1 MSMTPTAHPRNA
13 NLLDCSNRQEPAYG
27 PAASDLSGANADPP
41 SRSIHA
47 SHPDPFA
54 YYKAFVDTNSSH
66 LRPQSQAQ
74 GGDGHRVAQDHDGYT
89 CHDISGAGDVQQDM
103 DYQQQARVRAVPYN
117 LAVRLANR
125 SNGAPLATIA
135 EQGSYS
141 TLNSHGSLLSVGR
154 LPSLRVVENTSPT
167 HAPNKLS
174 HTSEHR
180 NLLRVTEDTHL
191 EHVLDAPS
199 KGYDVPLRKDPKTSP
214 RVDHAA
220 IQPALSTIQ
229 PSQSTAYQIVRRD
242 PEANSRDVKSFFRGV
257 VHNVRAASRTLS
269 RSSSTQASLNEHH
282 DDRPETSED
291 SPYSHLSA
299 SDMSQLSD
307 DRLDTPYRM
316 PSASQSLS
324 ATRVLA
330 PVDQTRNGQIFMVDP
345 TSSADAMPS
354 LLDAKTYPLE
364 SQSTLAAVAQL
375 PPPSVVARSREWS
388 PSVRLVHSEP
398 RDEAPRGRSAE
409 APTLSNESR
418 NTISAGQTFY
428 GISTSSNISHSLI
441 EHERAREASRNTSF
455 CSTMSTSYSGT
466 VVGVDVDLQHDFSHP
481 VRSSRPPT
489 PIAPVWFTPQMA
501 ELERQASISE
511 SPPDPNQVPEAVPP
525 RCSITS
531 SALTSLLPIAA
542 ASGIVRPNYDTPKI
556 SFFSPSGNLIQPE
569 GSSTPGTTSASGL
582 SGLPVA
588 NTSYCDNRTTSTTYS
603 AFPTT
608 TWLPPPRPSLRP
620 MTTPP
625 TSSAPLP
632 AHLRFHHNYRRPERS
647 QIDSTTGS
655 TKCFIVPAPSVH
667 GCDGIVLT
675 EGLAPHTKP
684 RHSYEKNKPR
694 PQYKRR
700 KSARSFAEDLR
711 HEARFQ
717 RARLITAIL
726 ASCTSSG
733 KGRVICK
740 RKASSRRA
748 AATASVSIPRNRTG
762 GNVTGART
770 KRIDSRETTN
780 KRDIGV
786 LGPLAGHTLRIC
798 FCQPFDG
805 AGKSTHTAATEN
817 TCIGKS
823 DHTRNM
829 QSRSK
834 KESPRT
840 DTKEVEVDAV
850 LPIARVVSGTE
861 RKMGNNVRQRTAVR
875 KGKTQSTTGTNQHSR
890 MRSDSA
896 VSVGVA
902 LRTAT
907 AGG

>member
-1 MSMTPTAHPRNA
+1 
-13 NLLDCSNRQEPAYG
+13 
-27 PAASDLSGANADPP
+27 
-41 SRSIHA
+41 
-47 SHPDPFA
+47 
-54 YYKAFVDTNSSH
+54 
-66 LRPQSQAQ
+66 
-74 GGDGHRVAQDHDGYT
+74 
-89 CHDISGAGDVQQDM
+89 
-103 DYQQQARVRAVPYN
+103 
-117 LAVRLANR
+117 
-125 SNGAPLATIA
+125 
-135 EQGSYS
+135 
-141 TLNSHGSLLSVGR
+141 
-154 LPSLRVVENTSPT
+154 
-167 HAPNKLS
+167 
-174 HTSEHR
+174 
-180 NLLRVTEDTHL
+180 
-191 EHVLDAPS
+191 
-199 KGYDVPLRKDPKTSP
+199 
-214 RVDHAA
+214 
-220 IQPALSTIQ
+220 
-229 PSQSTAYQIVRRD
+229 
-242 PEANSRDVKSFFRGV
+242 
-257 VHNVRAASRTLS
+257 
-269 RSSSTQASLNEHH
+269 
-282 DDRPETSED
+282 
-291 SPYSHLSA
+291 
-299 SDMSQLSD
+299 MSQLSD

-364 SQSTLAAVAQL
+364 SQNTLAAVAQL

-388 PSVRLVHSEP
+388 PSVRPVHPEP

-428 GISTSSNISHSLI
+428 GISTS
-441 EHERAREASRNTSF
+441 
-455 CSTMSTSYSGT
+455 M
-466 VVGVDVDLQHDFSHP
+466 
-481 VRSSRPPT
+481 
-489 PIAPVWFTPQMA
+489 
-501 ELERQASISE
+501 
-511 SPPDPNQVPEAVPP
+511 
-525 RCSITS
+525 
-531 SALTSLLPIAA
+531 
-542 ASGIVRPNYDTPKI
+542 
-556 SFFSPSGNLIQPE
+556 
-569 GSSTPGTTSASGL
+569 
-582 SGLPVA
+582 
-588 NTSYCDNRTTSTTYS
+588 
-603 AFPTT
+603 
-608 TWLPPPRPSLRP
+608 
-620 MTTPP
+620 
-625 TSSAPLP
+625 
-632 AHLRFHHNYRRPERS
+632 
-647 QIDSTTGS
+647 
-655 TKCFIVPAPSVH
+655 
-667 GCDGIVLT
+667 LT

-733 KGRVICK
+733 KGWVICK

>member
-1 MSMTPTAHPRNA
+1 
-13 NLLDCSNRQEPAYG
+13 
-27 PAASDLSGANADPP
+27 
-41 SRSIHA
+41 
-47 SHPDPFA
+47 
-54 YYKAFVDTNSSH
+54 
-66 LRPQSQAQ
+66 
-74 GGDGHRVAQDHDGYT
+74 
-89 CHDISGAGDVQQDM
+89 
-103 DYQQQARVRAVPYN
+103 
-117 LAVRLANR
+117 
-125 SNGAPLATIA
+125 
-135 EQGSYS
+135 
-141 TLNSHGSLLSVGR
+141 
-154 LPSLRVVENTSPT
+154 
-167 HAPNKLS
+167 
-174 HTSEHR
+174 
-180 NLLRVTEDTHL
+180 
-191 EHVLDAPS
+191 
-199 KGYDVPLRKDPKTSP
+199 
-214 RVDHAA
+214 
-220 IQPALSTIQ
+220 
-229 PSQSTAYQIVRRD
+229 
-242 PEANSRDVKSFFRGV
+242 
-257 VHNVRAASRTLS
+257 
-269 RSSSTQASLNEHH
+269 
-282 DDRPETSED
+282 
-291 SPYSHLSA
+291 
-299 SDMSQLSD
+299 
-307 DRLDTPYRM
+307 
-316 PSASQSLS
+316 
-324 ATRVLA
+324 
-330 PVDQTRNGQIFMVDP
+330 
-345 TSSADAMPS
+345 
-354 LLDAKTYPLE
+354 
-364 SQSTLAAVAQL
+364 
-375 PPPSVVARSREWS
+375 
-388 PSVRLVHSEP
+388 
-398 RDEAPRGRSAE
+398 
-409 APTLSNESR
+409 
-418 NTISAGQTFY
+418 
-428 GISTSSNISHSLI
+428 
-441 EHERAREASRNTSF
+441 
-455 CSTMSTSYSGT
+455 
-466 VVGVDVDLQHDFSHP
+466 
-481 VRSSRPPT
+481 
-489 PIAPVWFTPQMA
+489 MA

-531 SALTSLLPIAA
+531 SALTSFLPIAA

-569 GSSTPGTTSASGL
+569 GSSTPGTTSASDL
-582 SGLPVA
+582 S
-588 NTSYCDNRTTSTTYS
+588 
-603 AFPTT
+603 
-608 TWLPPPRPSLRP
+608 
-620 MTTPP
+620 
-625 TSSAPLP
+625 
-632 AHLRFHHNYRRPERS
+632 
-647 QIDSTTGS
+647 
-655 TKCFIVPAPSVH
+655 
-667 GCDGIVLT
+667 VLT

-786 LGPLAGHTLRIC
+786 LGPLAGHTLHIC